1 MTADT
6 ADDDF
11 LLELLNSTP
20 AVDGTRLD
28 RLADPDAGFRWL
40 RAHGGA
46 GTAQELGHLLA
57 ARDALQRVARGDGQ
71 PGDLQKLLTG
81 VTRVPRVS
89 AHGIDWVLRA
99 PADRMPAVRAVTVWG
114 ALQQDRPG
122 RLRPC
127 ANDECRLFLLDRSK
141 ANTARWCSMAACG
154 NRMKARRHH
163 RRARAAAAG

>member
-6 ADDDF
+6 TDEDF
-11 LLELLNSTP
+11 LLELLNTTP
-20 AVDGTRLD
+20 VVEGARVDE
-28 RLADPDAGFRWL
+28 LADPEAGRRWL

-46 GTAQELGHLLA
+46 GSALELRHLLA
-57 ARDALQRVARGDGQ
+57 AREVLQDVVSGRRE
-71 PGDLQKLLTG
+71 PGDLQKLLAG
-81 VTRVPRVS
+81 VARTPRVTGR
-89 AHGIDWVLRA
+89 GIDWVLQA
-99 PADRMPAVRAVTVWG
+99 PADRMPAARAVTAWG
-114 ALQQDRPG
+114 VLQENRPG

-163 RRARAAAAG
+163 QRARAATTG